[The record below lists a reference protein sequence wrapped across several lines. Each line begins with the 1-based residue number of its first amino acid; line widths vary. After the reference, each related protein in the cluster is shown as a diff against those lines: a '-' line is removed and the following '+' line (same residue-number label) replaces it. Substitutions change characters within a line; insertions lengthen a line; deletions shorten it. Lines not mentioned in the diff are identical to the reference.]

1 MMEEYMLKQQSME
14 LKNKE
19 LTFTPSIEMLLE
31 SLQEIL
37 QRLFSMRSFTEQET
51 LNLVTFLE
59 EELRGAER
67 QETNSYLESAVL
79 WNLPPGLSRYTE
91 DVGISLVLTVGNST
105 SVLSTLLSTRSS
117 SQQGLFL

>member
-1 MMEEYMLKQQSME
+1 MLKQQSME

-37 QRLFSMRSFTEQET
+37 QKLFSMRSFTEQEI

-59 EELRGAER
+59 EELKEAEK
-67 QETNSYLESAVL
+67 QEISSYLESAVL
-79 WNLPPGLSRYTE
+79 WNLPPGLSRYIE
-91 DVGISLVLTVGNST
+91 DVGISLVLTAGNST

-117 SQQGLFL
+117 SQQEPYL

>member
-1 MMEEYMLKQQSME
+1 MMEELMQKQQSME

-19 LTFTPSIEMLLE
+19 LTFTPSIEMFLE

-37 QRLFSMRSFTEQET
+37 QKLFSMRSFTEQEI

-59 EELRGAER
+59 EELKEAER
-67 QETNSYLESAVL
+67 QEISSYLESAVL

-91 DVGISLVLTVGNST
+91 DVGISLVLTAGNST

-117 SQQGLFL
+117 SQQEPYL